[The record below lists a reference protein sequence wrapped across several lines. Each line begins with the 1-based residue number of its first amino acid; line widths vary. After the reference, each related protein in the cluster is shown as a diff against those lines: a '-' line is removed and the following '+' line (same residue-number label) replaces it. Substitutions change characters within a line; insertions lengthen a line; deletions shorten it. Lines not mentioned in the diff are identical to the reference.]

1 MNPNLKLKGRN
12 YGDLH
17 PDSTAGI
24 VTVLESFAKKDQE
37 DLEWTYGINPKKK
50 QFQNWLFF

>member
-17 PDSTAGI
+17 PDITAGI
-24 VTVLESFAKKDQE
+24 VTVLESFPKKDQE
-37 DLEWTYGINPKKK
+37 DLE
-50 QFQNWLFF
+50 QNGHME